1 MARNY
6 DLKLSKE
13 YNISRHRYRELKEF
27 CLQYEEKKAELQ
39 QIYTS
44 STVAP
49 EVAVKGGMPGT
60 PTEKKAMRASSLKSE
75 IKLIDD
81 SLYEACGDDVGIVEF
96 LKKNVTSGI
105 GFDALGCVPCSTK
118 SFYQYR
124 RLFFFLLDKRKK
136 G

>member
-44 STVAP
+44 STAAP
-49 EVAVKGGMPGT
+49 EVAVKGGIPGA

-81 SLYEACGDDVGIVEF
+81 VICEACGEDVGIVEF
-96 LKKNVTSGI
+96 LKRNVTSGT
-105 GFDALGCVPCSTK
+105 GFETLGCVPCSCR

-124 RLFFFLLDKRKK
+124 RLFFFLLDKKK
-136 G
+136 RG

>member
-6 DLKLSKE
+6 DLRLSSE

-49 EVAVKGGMPGT
+49 EVAVKGGIPGN
-60 PTEKKAMRASSLKSE
+60 PTEKKVMRASNLKNE
-75 IKLIDD
+75 IKVIDD
-81 SLYEACGDDVGIVEF
+81 SLFEACGDDVGLVEF
-96 LKKNVTSGI
+96 LKKNITLGI
-105 GFDALGCVPCSTK
+105 GFEALGCVPCSCR

-124 RLFFFLLDKRKK
+124 RLFFFLLDKRKR

>member
-1 MARNY
+1 MARSY
-6 DLKLSKE
+6 DLKFSSE

-49 EVAVKGGMPGT
+49 EVAVKGGLPGT
-60 PTEKKAMRASSLKSE
+60 PTEKKAMRASSLKGE

-81 SLYEACGDDVGIVEF
+81 SICEACGEDVGIIEF

-105 GFDALGCVPCSTK
+105 GFEALGCVPCSCR

-124 RLFFFLLDKRKK
+124 RFFFFLLDKRKK